1 MYATDEIIVEK
12 RSCMT
17 RIRDR
22 LQPLFTTEL
31 FRYDELKKMFFTLAV
46 DQFFIYAI
54 GILSSAMVSSVGE
67 EAIARVRRELGLAP
81 ERAPEKT
88 IPCAAPSGRSA
99 ACAG

>member
-1 MYATDEIIVEK
+1 
-12 RSCMT
+12 MT

-31 FRYDELKKMFFTLAV
+31 FRYDELKKMFFTLAL

-67 EAIARVRRELGLAP
+67 EAIAAVSMVNTVNSLVCLLF
-81 ERAPEKT
+81 T
-88 IPCAAPSGRSA
+88 
-99 ACAG
+99 